1 MGAMQNVP
9 PDRTQVPADELL
21 SHTGLVHRLDELSA
35 SPRVMVGVVGKSTEG
50 RDMHLVTITSE
61 ENMGHIETLRAS
73 AVDVMTYRRTR
84 PTLSGAPSA
93 AAPVSNPTG
102 LVPSV
107 LLTGLSFGHEA
118 AHVEGL
124 VQLIED
130 LASSSEPA
138 VHSILSKL
146 VVLVLPMINPDGRM
160 LSIEEWRK
168 HPLSTGCNGA
178 GDALGFLLNRD
189 FLHLIH
195 PETQA
200 VLKTYGEWEPIACID
215 LHEDKVML
223 GVSRPEVCWVPPYR
237 DKPYS
242 PDLPRDIMSLVD
254 ELGSVIAGEW
264 ESRGYRVMFDSSG
277 RDALLPLTGIGGR
290 ADLTFIFHNSVALL
304 TESARTPGSQSWD
317 DRVDQKYLATKAALG
332 HVAMNL
338 PRYLNTVIRAKTI
351 PPEDS
356 PSPVYVVKQAD
367 SDPVGLHL
375 LVSILRR
382 HSVEFYEADSPCAA
396 FIIPTDQPKGYMLRT
411 LFRDQKR
418 DGQVLLPDLGC
429 TALTLAKLPEEERE
443 AFARAQLRVTNDSH
457 VPRVICGTR
466 FTSRSTDAIAFG
478 DSAWGIALANRLM
491 RAGHNVFRLPELHEQ
506 EAMSLPA
513 GTFLVPD
520 VEPRS
525 VLDLGI
531 VLGGKLTA
539 VDRRVLERA
548 QEMHSLRVA
557 LYAGQ
562 GVDTQHHV
570 HKAHLA
576 WALQQMAFPF
586 SELLETDFD
595 EDPLSRFDVLVVP
608 AGDAAEIVD
617 GRDPTGIW
625 NSSPWEAAGERRGI
639 GEHGLEAIAAFVR
652 SGGGYVGVG
661 AGGGAL
667 ISDGFAGVMDV
678 RLLEPIGNK
687 GEMLLK
693 MACPDHPLLLGYRG
707 CSTDTGE
714 WLDDTFLAS
723 YYGERLFGTPASPM
737 LEVGPAVDIIATY
750 HQLIPA
756 AEFRPDPDVDVSFY
770 RGKPAIV
777 CERICKGRA
786 SLFGVNLGFRGIWT
800 STFRLLANAL
810 YWSSR
815 P

>member
-1 MGAMQNVP
+1 MGTLQNIP

-21 SHTGLVHRLDELSA
+21 SYTDLAHRLDELSA
-35 SPRVMVGVVGKSTEG
+35 SPRIMVSVAGKSAQG
-50 RDMHLVTITSE
+50 RDIHLVTITSE
-61 ENMGHIETLRAS
+61 ENMRRIEALRAS
-73 AVDVMTYRRTR
+73 AVEVMTYRRTR
-84 PTLSGAPSA
+84 PTLSSAPSA
-93 AAPVSNPTG
+93 AAPVSNLAG

-124 VQLIED
+124 VQLIENLD
-130 LASSSEPA
+130 SSSEPA
-138 VHSILSKL
+138 VRSILSKL
-146 VVLVLPMINPDGRM
+146 VVLVFPMINPDGRM
-160 LSIEEWRK
+160 LSIEEWRRY
-168 HPLSTGCNGA
+168 PLSTGCNGA

-264 ESRGYRVMFDSSG
+264 ESRGYRVMFDRSG
-277 RDALLPLTGIGGR
+277 KDALLPLTGIGGR

-304 TESARTPGSQSWD
+304 TESARTPGSQSWN
-317 DRVDQKYLATKAALG
+317 DRVDQKCSATKAALG

-338 PRYLNTVIRAKTI
+338 PRYLSAVIQAKTV
-351 PPEDS
+351 PPEHS

-367 SDPVGLHL
+367 SDPAGLHQ

-382 HSVEFYEADSPCAA
+382 HSVEFYETDSPCAA
-396 FIIPTDQPKGYMLRT
+396 FIVPTDQPKGYMLRT

-418 DGQVLLPDLGC
+418 DRQVLLPDLGC
-429 TALTLAKLPEEERE
+429 AALTLAKLPEKERE
-443 AFARAQLRVTNDSH
+443 AFAKAHLRMTNGSD
-457 VPRVICGTR
+457 VPQIMYGEGVS
-466 FTSRSTDAIAFG
+466 SRSTDAIAFG
-478 DSAWGIALANRLM
+478 DSGWGVALANRLM
-491 RAGHNVFRLPELHEQ
+491 KAGHNVFRLPELYEQ
-506 EAMSLPA
+506 EVVSLPA
-513 GTFLVPD
+513 GAFFVAD
-520 VEPRS
+520 VEPRQ
-525 VLDLGI
+525 LHDLGAG
-531 VLGGKLTA
+531 LGGELVA
-539 VDRRVLERA
+539 VDRRALERA
-548 QEMHSLRVA
+548 QEIHIPRVG

-562 GVDTQHHV
+562 GVDTQHCV

-595 EDPLSRFDVLVVP
+595 DDALSRFDVLIVP

-639 GEHGLEAIAAFVR
+639 GEPGLEAISAFVR
-652 SGGGYVGVG
+652 SGGGYIGVG

-667 ISDGFAGVMDV
+667 ISESFAGLMDV
-678 RLLEPIGNK
+678 RLLEPIANK

-693 MACPDHPLLLGYRG
+693 MERPDHPLLLGYGG
-707 CSTDTGE
+707 CFADTGE
-714 WLDDTFLAS
+714 RLADTFVAS

-737 LEVGPAVDIIATY
+737 LEVGPAVDVIATY

-777 CERICKGRA
+777 CEHIGKGKA
-786 SLFGVNLGFRGIWT
+786 TLFGVNPGFRGIWT
-800 STFRLLANAL
+800 STFRLVANAL
-810 YWSSR
+810 YWSRGS
-815 P
+815 